1 MKLMAKVKS
10 LTNVNNVAAAVIAR
24 MRRTHGLDRIDTFRW
39 ANVDWQA
46 IGFARGLPVRPF
58 S

>member
-1 MKLMAKVKS
+1 MAKVKS

-24 MRRTHGLDRIDTFRW
+24 MRRTHGIDRIDTFRW